1 MEWVETTGK
10 SVDEAVELALDKLGV
25 DRNEAEIEVLEEVKS
40 GLFGRVRSDA
50 RVRARVM
57 PTKPRAKE
65 DRKRTP
71 RSAKPSTDAVA
82 ADELQ
87 AESVPGGPDEVA
99 PTPRRRSSTKTAAA
113 RPDGGERNGA
123 SAASVSVGT
132 SDAAGDPDAIAER
145 FLNGLL
151 DAFGLKGTFERH
163 DVTDGLVEYR
173 IVGND
178 LGVLIGPKAQT
189 LTAIQELLRTVVH
202 YESDG
207 HAGRI
212 LLDVAGYR
220 QKRRAALD
228 EFTRNV
234 AADVLRTNERRA
246 LEPMTPADR
255 KVVHDAINS
264 IDGVSSLS
272 EGEEPNRRVV
282 LLPA

>member
-10 SVDEAVELALDKLGV
+10 SVDEAVERALDQLGV
-25 DRNEAEIEVLEEVKS
+25 DRNDAEIEVLDEAKS

-50 RVRARVM
+50 RVRVRVA

-65 DRKRTP
+65 ERKRTTRTP
-71 RSAKPSTDAVA
+71 KSAAEASVA
-82 ADELQ
+82 AD
-87 AESVPGGPDEVA
+87 A
-99 PTPRRRSSTKTAAA
+99 PSPTAAPA
-113 RPDGGERNGA
+113 A
-123 SAASVSVGT
+123 SAASPAPRARRASAG
-132 SDAAGDPDAIAER
+132 SAAGASVDSKDPGPGDSAAPNPDAIAER
-145 FLNGLL
+145 FLMGLL
-151 DAFGLKGTFERH
+151 AAFGLQGTFERH
-163 DVTDGLVEYR
+163 DVVDGLVEYR
-173 IVGND
+173 IVGTD

-207 HAGRI
+207 RAGRI

-228 EFTRNV
+228 EFTRKV
-234 AADVLRTNERRA
+234 AADVVSSNERRA

-255 KVVHDAINS
+255 KVVHDAVND
-264 IDGVSSLS
+264 IDGVRSLS

>member
-10 SVDEAVELALDKLGV
+10 SVDEAVELALDRLGV
-25 DRNEAEIEVLEEVKS
+25 ERNEAEIEVLEEVKS
-40 GLFGRVRSDA
+40 GLFGRVRSEA
-50 RVRARVM
+50 RIRARVA

-65 DRKRTP
+65 DRKRTTRGPKTGATALAADGAEPESGAVVAAEALP
-71 RSAKPSTDAVA
+71 RARRSPAVKSADAAVA
-82 ADELQ
+82 
-87 AESVPGGPDEVA
+87 GGRGGDDDLAPDQ
-99 PTPRRRSSTKTAAA
+99 
-113 RPDGGERNGA
+113 
-123 SAASVSVGT
+123 
-132 SDAAGDPDAIAER
+132 DAIAER
-145 FLNGLL
+145 FLIGLL
-151 DAFGLKGTFERH
+151 AAFGLQGTFERH
-163 DVTDGLVEYR
+163 DVAEGLVEYR

-228 EFTRNV
+228 EFTRKV
-234 AADVLRTNERRA
+234 AADVLASNERRA

-255 KVVHDAINS
+255 KVVHDAVNS
-264 IDGVSSLS
+264 IEGVRSLS

-282 LLPA
+282 LLPV

>member
-71 RSAKPSTDAVA
+71 RASKQATEAIAEELPAARVPGAADDVA
-82 ADELQ
+82 A
-87 AESVPGGPDEVA
+87 
-99 PTPRRRSSTKTAAA
+99 TPRRRAPAKAAAA
-113 RPDGGERNGA
+113 RLDSPERDVANATSASGGA
-123 SAASVSVGT
+123 SVAP
-132 SDAAGDPDAIAER
+132 GDPDAIAER

-151 DAFGLKGTFERH
+151 DAFGLVGAFERH
-163 DVTDGLVEYR
+163 DVAEGLVEYR

-220 QKRRAALD
+220 QRRRAALD

-255 KVVHDAINS
+255 KVVHDAINT

>member
-10 SVDEAVELALDKLGV
+10 SVDEAVELALDRLGV

-40 GLFGRVRSDA
+40 GLFGRVRSEA
-50 RVRARVM
+50 RIRARVA

-65 DRKRTP
+65 ERKRTTRGPKTGETALAADGAELESGAVVASEPLP
-71 RSAKPSTDAVA
+71 RVRRSPAAKSVKAVDAVVAGDQGGDDLA
-82 ADELQ
+82 ADQ
-87 AESVPGGPDEVA
+87 
-99 PTPRRRSSTKTAAA
+99 
-113 RPDGGERNGA
+113 
-123 SAASVSVGT
+123 
-132 SDAAGDPDAIAER
+132 DAIAER
-145 FLNGLL
+145 FLIGLL
-151 DAFGLKGTFERH
+151 AAFGLQGTFERH
-163 DVTDGLVEYR
+163 DVAEGLVEYR

-228 EFTRNV
+228 EFTRKV
-234 AADVLRTNERRA
+234 AADVLASNERRA

-255 KVVHDAINS
+255 KVVHDAVNS
-264 IDGVSSLS
+264 IDGVRSLS

-282 LLPA
+282 LLPV

>member
-10 SVDEAVELALDKLGV
+10 SVDEAVELALDRLGV

-40 GLFGRVRSDA
+40 GLFGRVRSEA
-50 RVRARVM
+50 RIRARVA
-57 PTKPRAKE
+57 PTKPRAKD
-65 DRKRTP
+65 DRKRTTRGPKTGANALTAEGADPESVASEPVP
-71 RSAKPSTDAVA
+71 RARRSPAVKPPKTADAAVA
-82 ADELQ
+82 GGQGGDDDLAADQ
-87 AESVPGGPDEVA
+87 
-99 PTPRRRSSTKTAAA
+99 
-113 RPDGGERNGA
+113 
-123 SAASVSVGT
+123 
-132 SDAAGDPDAIAER
+132 DAIAER
-145 FLNGLL
+145 FLIGLL
-151 DAFGLKGTFERH
+151 AAFGLQGTFERH
-163 DVTDGLVEYR
+163 DVAEGLVEYR

-228 EFTRNV
+228 EFTRKV
-234 AADVLRTNERRA
+234 AADVLASNERRA

-255 KVVHDAINS
+255 KVVHDAVNS
-264 IDGVSSLS
+264 IDGVRSLS

-282 LLPA
+282 LLPV

>member
-25 DRNEAEIEVLEEVKS
+25 DRNEAEIEVLEDVKS

-50 RVRARVM
+50 RIRARVM

-71 RSAKPSTDAVA
+71 RPAKPTDAIA
-82 ADELQ
+82 EELPG
-87 AESVPGGPDEVA
+87 EPVPGGTDEVA
-99 PTPRRRSSTKTAAA
+99 STPRRRSPAKPPAA
-113 RPDGGERNGA
+113 RLDAGERNA
-123 SAASVSVGT
+123 ANATVSAGT
-132 SDAAGDPDAIAER
+132 SGATGDPDAIAER

-151 DAFGLKGTFERH
+151 DAFGLEGSFERH
-163 DVTDGLVEYR
+163 DVADGLVEYR

-220 QKRRAALD
+220 QRRRAALD

-264 IDGVSSLS
+264 VDGVSSLS

>member
-10 SVDEAVELALDKLGV
+10 SVDEAVELALDRLGV

-40 GLFGRVRSDA
+40 GLFGRVRSEA
-50 RVRARVM
+50 RIRARVA

-65 DRKRTP
+65 DRKRTTRGPKTGETTPAADHAEPESAAVVASESLP
-71 RSAKPSTDAVA
+71 RARRSPAVKSVNAVDAVVAGSRAGDDDLA
-82 ADELQ
+82 ADQ
-87 AESVPGGPDEVA
+87 
-99 PTPRRRSSTKTAAA
+99 
-113 RPDGGERNGA
+113 
-123 SAASVSVGT
+123 
-132 SDAAGDPDAIAER
+132 DAIAER
-145 FLNGLL
+145 FLIGLL
-151 DAFGLKGTFERH
+151 AAFGLQGTFERH
-163 DVTDGLVEYR
+163 DVAEGLVEYR

-228 EFTRNV
+228 EFTRKV
-234 AADVLRTNERRA
+234 AADVLASNERRA

-255 KVVHDAINS
+255 KVVHDAVNS
-264 IDGVSSLS
+264 IDGVRSLS

-282 LLPA
+282 LLPV